1 MWEDPIVEEIRKVR
15 EEHAARFNY
24 DLDAIYQDLIRMQQ
38 ESGREYVDLSR
49 KPDQEAASPI
59 DNRSYHTVKPCA

>member
-1 MWEDPIVEEIRKVR
+1 MWEDPIVKEVRQVR

-24 DLDAIYQDLIRMQQ
+24 DPVAIYNDLRRLQQ

-49 KPDQEAASPI
+49 KPDQKAARPV
-59 DNRSYHTVKPCA
+59 DDGC

>member
-15 EEHAARFNY
+15 EEHASRFNY
-24 DLDAIYQDLIRMQQ
+24 DLDAIFQDLQRMQQ

-49 KPDQEAASPI
+49 NLDRVAPHA
-59 DNRSYHTVKPCA
+59 PCSDSVVHLI

>member
-49 KPDQEAASPI
+49 KPDQEAARPA
-59 DNRSYHTVKPCA
+59 DGC